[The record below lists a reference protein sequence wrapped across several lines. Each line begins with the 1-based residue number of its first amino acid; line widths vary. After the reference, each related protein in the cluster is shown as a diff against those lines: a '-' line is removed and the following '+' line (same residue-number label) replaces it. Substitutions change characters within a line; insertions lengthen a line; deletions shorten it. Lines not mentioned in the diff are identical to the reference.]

1 MIKLNKFN
9 KIFLGFLV
17 FVTLTGCSLSYDDG
31 NNNNNNNETKAD
43 VSNNTEVKKDIKV
56 VDAINFTSSYYS
68 DKIHIVLPKISG
80 YYSDSIDSINKKIL
94 DENIDYFIYPFDFSN
109 LENVSI
115 MPVYNYTIK
124 NDVLLISI
132 ISNTYKSQSGGGS
145 YKNYYF
151 YDIKNDKELKPYD
164 GLKALGF
171 SDEDLLNN
179 SSNCSFENGEPG
191 NKCSIDAIKS
201 DLNLESRSRC
211 SKITVENG
219 NIKLGLTDWC
229 I

>member
-1 MIKLNKFN
+1 MNKFN

-17 FVTLTGCSLSYDDG
+17 FVTLTGCSLSFDD
-31 NNNNNNNETKAD
+31 NKD
-43 VSNNTEVKKDIKV
+43 VSEDNNIKV
-56 VDAINFTSSYYS
+56 VDAINSFSNLSYSNKIKGELPEIVGYSSS
-68 DKIHIVLPKISG
+68 TIN
-80 YYSDSIDSINKKIL
+80 SINKSIL
-94 DENIDYFIYPFDFSN
+94 SENLLNFYDSN
-109 LENVSI
+109 IESA
-115 MPVYNYTIK
+115 TIK
-124 NDVLLISI
+124 YDYVIKNGILI
-132 ISNTYKSQSGGGS
+132 ISTETKISPWNASGNGEF
-145 YKNYYF
+145 YYHF

-219 NIKLGLTDWC
+219 NIKLDLTNWC

>member
-1 MIKLNKFN
+1 MNKFN
-9 KIFLGFLV
+9 KIFLGFLI
-17 FVTLTGCSLSYDDG
+17 FVTLTGCSLSFDD
-31 NNNNNNNETKAD
+31 NKD
-43 VSNNTEVKKDIKV
+43 VSEDNNIKV
-56 VDAINFTSSYYS
+56 VDAINSFSNLSYSNKIKGELPEIVGYSSS
-68 DKIHIVLPKISG
+68 TIN
-80 YYSDSIDSINKKIL
+80 SINKSIL
-94 DENIDYFIYPFDFSN
+94 SENLLNFYDSN
-109 LENVSI
+109 IESA
-115 MPVYNYTIK
+115 TIK
-124 NDVLLISI
+124 YDYVIKNGILI
-132 ISNTYKSQSGGGS
+132 ISTETKISPWNASGNGEF
-145 YKNYYF
+145 YYVHF

-171 SDEDLLNN
+171 SDQDLLNN

-219 NIKLGLTDWC
+219 NIKLDLTNWC

>member
-1 MIKLNKFN
+1 MNKFN

-17 FVTLTGCSLSYDDG
+17 FVTLTGCSLSFDD
-31 NNNNNNNETKAD
+31 NKD
-43 VSNNTEVKKDIKV
+43 VSEDNNIKV
-56 VDAINFTSSYYS
+56 VDAINSFSNLSYSNEIVGYSSS
-68 DKIHIVLPKISG
+68 TIN
-80 YYSDSIDSINKKIL
+80 SINKSIL
-94 DENIDYFIYPFDFSN
+94 SENLLNFYDSN
-109 LENVSI
+109 IESA
-115 MPVYNYTIK
+115 TIK
-124 NDVLLISI
+124 YDYVIKNGILI
-132 ISNTYKSQSGGGS
+132 ISTETKISPWNASGNS
-145 YKNYYF
+145 EFYYFHF
-151 YDIKNDKELKPYD
+151 YDIKNDKELKSYD

-219 NIKLGLTDWC
+219 NIKLDLTNWC